1 MIKMFELGK
10 RKIRRMNYSRHIS
23 LPKLWLA
30 NNNLEDGGV
39 VDLFLGDGNDLIIR
53 PERRKE
59 GDFE

>member
-1 MIKMFELGK
+1 
-10 RKIRRMNYSRHIS
+10 MNYSRHIS

-53 PERRKE
+53 PEERKE
-59 GDFE
+59 GDSE